1 MKTMNFKSTCK
12 FCGISNLSWVELHIG
27 EVKKWVLF
35 KTETVKHICLSSAKK
50 KADEGDEKALAEQK
64 TWEKKVKAS
73 ANKPTQKQIAFKE
86 KMQSKKDNK
95 YKPLKGKELEKAY
108 TKAVQSNI
116 EKKLDKEATA
126 ILYGEGKDA
135 EKVKLYDATSLY
147 QPVSASSVGS
157 TYYVVAMWEGLNM
170 ACRIKTFAGYYT
182 ISIRIEG
189 FNFEKWKN
197 LDMLAKFNHSPKY
210 ASAHYNAKNITEV
223 NAVIYSF
230 IGMINK
236 PALSPMPDLS
246 KIL

>member
-12 FCGISNLSWVELHIG
+12 FCGVSNLSWVELHIG

-35 KTETVKHICLSSAKK
+35 KTETDKHICLSSAKK
-50 KADEGDEKALAEQK
+50 KADAVDEKALEEQK
-64 TWEKKVKAS
+64 TWENKVKAS
-73 ANKPTQKQIAFKE
+73 ANKPSQKQIAFKE
-86 KMQSKKDNK
+86 KMQAK
-95 YKPLKGKELEKAY
+95 KPLKGKELEKAY
-108 TKAVQSNI
+108 TKAVQSNS
-116 EKKLDKEATA
+116 EKKLDKEVTD
-126 ILYGEGKDA
+126 IFNKLDEGA
-135 EKVKLYDATSLY
+135 EKVKLFHATSLY

-189 FNFEKWKN
+189 SNYEKWSN
-197 LDMLAKFNHSPKY
+197 LDMLAKFNHSSNY